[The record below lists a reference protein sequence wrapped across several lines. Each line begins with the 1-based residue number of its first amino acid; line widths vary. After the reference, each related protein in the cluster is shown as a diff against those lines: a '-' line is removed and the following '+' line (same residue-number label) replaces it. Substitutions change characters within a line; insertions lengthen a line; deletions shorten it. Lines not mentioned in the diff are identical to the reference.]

1 MIKNLRIKNLALLK
15 IAAEGVKT
23 LQEQIKHMTASHM
36 RMRKGYLIQQILTP
50 LKLHVSVK
58 TTPHYTS
65 VQSSSQIAF
74 VGRAGNSTK
83 AKLIETEE
91 LDHTRIK
98 VSLHNL
104 SLAFTVG
111 YKIIFPSR
119 FCLTEYTWWPS
130 PRGLNKGL

>member
-36 RMRKGYLIQQILTP
+36 SMRKGYLIQQILTP
-50 LKLHVSVK
+50 LKPHVSEK
-58 TTPHYTS
+58 MTSHYTS
-65 VQSSSQIAF
+65 VQSSLQIAF
-74 VGRAGNSTK
+74 VGRAGNSMKT
-83 AKLIETEE
+83 KLIKTEE
-91 LDHTRIK
+91 LDHTRTK

-119 FCLTEYTWWPS
+119 FCLSASLSTHS
-130 PRGLNKGL
+130 GLAPEV